1 MVDRSPMVGLLWL
14 LLLVG
19 AAPAWAASLQ
29 VVDARD
35 GSPLVDAVV
44 EVNHPGP
51 SRPDTENDI
60 IQRDATFIPH
70 VSLVPRESRV
80 SFPNRDTTR
89 HHVFSFSP
97 AKTFELE
104 LYLQETP
111 PPVSFDRAGV
121 VVLGCNIHDHMR
133 AFIVVSD
140 APTMAMTDADG
151 HVSLADLPPGTH
163 TLRIWHPHLE
173 DTHLAWWE
181 GTITAGEPYSVALE
195 LRATPPA
202 PPEPSA
208 LQQRFRQALE
218 YREQE

>member
-1 MVDRSPMVGLLWL
+1 MTADRNRLGVPL
-14 LLLVG
+14 LLLLLG
-19 AAPAWAASLQ
+19 AVPASAASLQ

-35 GSPLVDAVV
+35 GTPLSDAVV
-44 EVNHPGP
+44 EVHHPGASSP
-51 SRPDTENDI
+51 VTENDI

-70 VSLVPRESRV
+70 VSLVPTGSRV

-111 PPVSFDRAGV
+111 PPVSFDRPGV

-140 APTMAMTDADG
+140 APTAAMTDADG
-151 HVSLADLPPGTH
+151 HVPLADLPPGTH
-163 TLRIWHPHLE
+163 ALRVWHPRLE
-173 DTHLAWWE
+173 DTHLLWWE
-181 GTITAGEPYSVALE
+181 GSIDADESRTVALE

-208 LQQRFRQALE
+208 LQQRFRDALE
-218 YREQE
+218 YRERE